1 MQLLAEYIVLF
12 IHYKMLGNL
21 EKSIPFHASAK
32 FRLPFFEEQY
42 NPADIYFFK
51 GNNRNTRKRCKIC

>member
-21 EKSIPFHASAK
+21 EKSIPFHVSAK